1 MMKQEVAGMYQEQRL
16 EEILKLLKNNELLT
30 TEKMIEYFNVSR
42 DTVRRDF
49 AKLSQEG
56 KVKRIH
62 GGIMQ
67 LPPNDKI
74 FSFNDRLDK
83 FTDGKKRIAQLANNF
98 IQEQGTYFF
107 DVSTTVL
114 QLSQMIQTKS
124 TIYTHSLDNS
134 IMLSGK
140 PTIELHTLGGK
151 FFSKNRFF
159 YAVNESELLEN
170 INFDTVFIGAAGLKN
185 GQISFADQEDA
196 YIKKLALKHAKT
208 KILLAENSKFDQES
222 IYTIGTLDDFDF
234 LITDKKPSSKIL
246 SAINVKY

>member
-1 MMKQEVAGMYQEQRL
+1 MYQEQRL
-16 EEILKLLKNNELLT
+16 KEILKLLKNNELLT
-30 TEKMIEYFNVSR
+30 TEKMIEHFNVSR

-67 LPPNDKI
+67 LPSNDKI

-83 FTDGKKRIAQLANNF
+83 FTESKKHIAQLANNF

-151 FFSKNRFF
+151 FFPKNRFF

-170 INFDTVFIGAAGLKN
+170 INFDAVFIGAAGLKN

-208 KILLAENSKFDQES
+208 KILLAENAKFDQES

-234 LITDKKPSSKIL
+234 LITDKKPNTKIL